1 MLTYGNLHNYKC
13 VYTIKNMYTFGIVS
27 KIKTISSSKNYL
39 KLKCRFT
46 TLNDKMSFTQITF
59 KVMSLTHKKSANRN
73 SINLS

>member
-46 TLNDKMSFTQITF
+46 TLND
-59 KVMSLTHKKSANRN
+59 
-73 SINLS
+73 